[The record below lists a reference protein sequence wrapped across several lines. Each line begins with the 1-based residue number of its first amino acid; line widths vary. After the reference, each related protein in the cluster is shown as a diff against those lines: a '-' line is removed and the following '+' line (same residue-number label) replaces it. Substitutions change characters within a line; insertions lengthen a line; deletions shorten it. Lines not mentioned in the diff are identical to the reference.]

1 MNRADLF
8 EKFEI
13 WTDEKYRKLQGTYPV
28 INLSFADVK
37 DDNFKNAKNSII
49 SVISDVYRTHSY
61 LIETDEITDAEKG
74 VFKAL
79 DAYSNNTNI
88 NKEISEDVI
97 CRAIKNLS

>member
-37 DDNFKNAKNSII
+37 DDNFKNAKIAL
-49 SVISDVYRTHSY
+49 Y
-61 LIETDEITDAEKG
+61 L
-74 VFKAL
+74 L
-79 DAYSNNTNI
+79 
-88 NKEISEDVI
+88 
-97 CRAIKNLS
+97 